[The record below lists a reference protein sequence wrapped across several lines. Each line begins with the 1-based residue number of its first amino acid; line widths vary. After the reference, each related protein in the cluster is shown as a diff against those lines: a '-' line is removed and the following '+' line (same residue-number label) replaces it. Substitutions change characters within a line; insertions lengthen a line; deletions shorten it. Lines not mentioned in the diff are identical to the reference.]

1 MKVKTLKAQTSQK
14 LKPNPQRD
22 VIGVACYRS
31 TQGQRNAARLAEAA
45 RACGD
50 VACEV
55 EAALIQRAADVRNCW
70 HGDDLHNDAGD
81 VFQGAGVNWSS
92 GSRLCPSYMKAVRAR
107 GRVRVRRAIDS
118 IKPKGEERWR
128 LVTVTMP
135 TLRGCGLEQSMR
147 VFSRAWSRLRK
158 RAWFKGRVRAGIK
171 GEEFTTGDV
180 KRLQREGREWK
191 PEVDGFHVHA
201 HVLVLSG
208 WIEWMRLGSEWTS
221 CLEQAAKREG
231 VELIIGTS
239 HGRAVVDVRLV
250 VNRKENKARGVISE
264 AGAVEEVCKYIT
276 KSDSWLKLPDAALC
290 EAVKVL
296 RGRRMIELLGE
307 LNRRQGSERGRMS
320 AAERAAQAKEDAR
333 RRFREREAASLATWV
348 DNDPRDVDADAAMCL
363 EATPESDS
371 EDWWKERASRDALA
385 YLDTQKTIDGSKPVR
400 DKKIWKGGRKRGVK
414 PLRERGIEMIKAGR
428 REDWLQELDAHIVE
442 VQEYRKSQLSW
453 RYPHAT
459 FRTLGGE
466 VWYGL
471 RANPASSAHY

>member
-1 MKVKTLKAQTSQK
+1 MTLKAQTSQK
-14 LKPNPQRD
+14 LKPNPERD

-31 TQGQRNAARLAEAA
+31 TQGQRIAARLAEAA

-50 VACEV
+50 VACEA

-70 HGDDLHNDAGD
+70 HGGDLHNDAGEL
-81 VFQGAGVNWSS
+81 FQGAGVNWSS
-92 GSRLCPSYMKAVRAR
+92 GSRLCPSYMKSVRAR
-107 GRVRVRRAIDS
+107 GRVRVRQAIDS

-147 VFSRAWSRLRK
+147 VFSRAWSRFRK

-171 GEEFTTGDV
+171 GEEFTTGDA
-180 KRLQREGREWK
+180 KRLQREGREWQ
-191 PEVDGFHVHA
+191 PESDGFHVHA
-201 HVLVLSG
+201 HILVLSG
-208 WIEWMRLGSEWTS
+208 WIEWERLGSEWTS

-231 VELIIGTS
+231 VELIVSTS

-276 KSDSWLKLPDAALC
+276 KADSWLKLPDAALC

-296 RGRRMIELLGE
+296 RGRRMVELLGE
-307 LNRRQGSERGRMS
+307 LNRRQGSQCGRIS
-320 AAERAAQAKEDAR
+320 AAERAAQAENDAR
-333 RRFREREAASLATWV
+333 RKFREREAASLATWL
-348 DNDPRDVDADAAMCL
+348 DNDPREKDADAALCL
-363 EATPESDS
+363 EATPESES
-371 EDWWKERASRDALA
+371 EDWWKERTACAGFT
-385 YLDTQKTIDGSKPVR
+385 YLDNQKTIDGLKAVR
-400 DKKIWKGGRKRGVK
+400 DVQIRRRRRRKS
-414 PLRERGIEMIKAGR
+414 LRERGIEMIKAGR
-428 REDWLQELDAHIVE
+428 REDWLQELDAHILE
-442 VQEYRKSQLSW
+442 VQKYRKSQLSW

-471 RANPASSAHY
+471 RANPASSARY